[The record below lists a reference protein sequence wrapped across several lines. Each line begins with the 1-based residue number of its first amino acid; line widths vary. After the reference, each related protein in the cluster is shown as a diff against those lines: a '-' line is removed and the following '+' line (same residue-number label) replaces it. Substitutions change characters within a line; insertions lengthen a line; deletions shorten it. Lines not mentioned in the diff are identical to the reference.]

1 VVGSVGLTPQLAT
14 QARPGAAAPHGIE
27 KYTWALGLL
36 LVIAT
41 VGLYYPVSGHPF
53 VNYDDNIYVTE
64 NEQVKSGLNWDT
76 LQWAFTTTEAGNW
89 HPLTWLSHTLDY
101 QLFRADPAGH
111 HNTNLLLHV
120 LNALLLFS
128 VLRQATGFT
137 GRSWMVAALFA
148 LHPVNVES
156 VAWISERKNL
166 LSMLFFLL
174 ALGAYRW
181 YVREPGTGRYA
192 VVAGFFALGLMAKPQ
207 VITLPFVLLLWDYWP
222 LRRMLIAERRA
233 VFDAPDDSSTLAK
246 YRLDEDTLPQQSF
259 SWLAAEK
266 LPLLA
271 LCAASAFITMRAQQ
285 AAGAMHTLKNTFPLY
300 IRLGNAIVCY
310 ARYLGKAFWPSH
322 LALVYPH
329 PGTSLR
335 AWAVFAALVL
345 LLAVTAL
352 VLRERHRRYLL
363 VGWFWFLGTMVPMIG
378 LVQVGEQ
385 AMADRYAYL
394 PFIGLF
400 IMVCWG
406 LADWAQ
412 QRKVPAAVLAGASV
426 VVLTALSVVA
436 YRQLAYWSDNVVLW
450 THIIEVTPA
459 NYIAQD
465 DLGGAYLN
473 SGQLEEAMKHFR
485 AAAEI
490 YPLDPFSNL
499 NLAIYAQQHNDPQ
512 QAIARSNIVLTR
524 SPSPRL
530 RSKAYTTM
538 GLAYR
543 ALGNQEESR
552 KCLQAAQR
560 EIP

>member
-1 VVGSVGLTPQLAT
+1 LTPKPAT
-14 QARPGAAAPHGIE
+14 PAHLGAAAGHGSE
-27 KYTWALGLL
+27 KYTWALGIL
-36 LVIAT
+36 LVLAT
-41 VGLYYPVSGHPF
+41 VALYYPVSGHPF
-53 VNYDDNIYVTE
+53 VNYDDNVYVTD

-101 QLFRADPAGH
+101 QLFQADPAGH

-120 LNALLLFS
+120 LNALLLFW
-128 VLRQATGFT
+128 VLRQATGFI

-181 YVREPGTGRYA
+181 YVREPRTGRYA

-222 LRRMLIAERRA
+222 LRRMLIAGRRA
-233 VFDAPDDSSTLAK
+233 AFDAPDDSSTRAK
-246 YRLDEDTLPQQSF
+246 NRLDEDTLPQQSF

-271 LCAASAFITMRAQQ
+271 LCAASAFITMKAQQ
-285 AAGAMHTLKNTFPLY
+285 AAGAMHTAKNTFPLS

-322 LALVYPH
+322 LALIYPH
-329 PGTSLR
+329 PGTSLKT
-335 AWAVFAALVL
+335 WEVLAALVL
-345 LLAVTAL
+345 LLAITAL
-352 VLRERHRRYLL
+352 VLRERRRRYLL

-406 LADWAQ
+406 LEDWAE
-412 QRKVPAAVLAGASV
+412 QRKVPIAVLAGASV
-426 VVLTALSVVA
+426 VVLMALSVVA
-436 YRQLAYWSDNVVLW
+436 YRQLNYWGDNVVLW
-450 THIIEVTPA
+450 THIIEVTPP

-543 ALGNQEESR
+543 ALGNQEESQ

-560 EIP
+560 ERP

>member
-1 VVGSVGLTPQLAT
+1 MTFVGLTPKPAT
-14 QARPGAAAPHGIE
+14 PAHLGAAAGHGSE
-27 KYTWALGLL
+27 KYTWALGIL
-36 LVIAT
+36 LVLAT
-41 VGLYYPVSGHPF
+41 VALYYPVSGHPF
-53 VNYDDNIYVTE
+53 VNYDDNVYVTD

-89 HPLTWLSHTLDY
+89 HPLTWLSHALDY
-101 QLFRADPAGH
+101 QLFQADPAGH

-120 LNALLLFS
+120 FNVLLLFW

-148 LHPVNVES
+148 LHPINVES

-181 YVREPGTGRYA
+181 YVREPRTGRYA

-222 LRRMLIAERRA
+222 LRRMLIAGRRA
-233 VFDAPDDSSTLAK
+233 AFDAPDDSSTRAK
-246 YRLDEDTLPQQSF
+246 NRLDEDTLPQQSF

-271 LCAASAFITMRAQQ
+271 LCAASAFITMKAQQ
-285 AAGAMHTLKNTFPLY
+285 AAGAMHTAKNTFPLS

-322 LALVYPH
+322 LALIYPH
-329 PGTSLR
+329 PGTSLKT
-335 AWAVFAALVL
+335 WEVLAALVL
-345 LLAVTAL
+345 LLAITAL
-352 VLRERHRRYLL
+352 VLRERRRRYLL

-406 LADWAQ
+406 LEDWAE
-412 QRKVPAAVLAGASV
+412 QRKVPIAVLAGASV
-426 VVLTALSVVA
+426 VVLMALSVVA
-436 YRQLAYWSDNVVLW
+436 YRQLNYWGDNVVLW
-450 THIIEVTPA
+450 THIIEVTPP

-499 NLAIYAQQHNDPQ
+499 NLAIYAQQHDDPQ
-512 QAIARSNIVLTR
+512 QAIARSNIVLIR

-552 KCLQAAQR
+552 KCLEAAQR
-560 EIP
+560 EGP

>member
-1 VVGSVGLTPQLAT
+1 
-14 QARPGAAAPHGIE
+14 
-27 KYTWALGLL
+27 
-36 LVIAT
+36 
-41 VGLYYPVSGHPF
+41 
-53 VNYDDNIYVTE
+53 
-64 NEQVKSGLNWDT
+64 
-76 LQWAFTTTEAGNW
+76 
-89 HPLTWLSHTLDY
+89 
-101 QLFRADPAGH
+101 
-111 HNTNLLLHV
+111 
-120 LNALLLFS
+120 
-128 VLRQATGFT
+128 VLRQATGFI

-181 YVREPGTGRYA
+181 YVREPRTGRYA

-222 LRRMLIAERRA
+222 LRRMLIAGRRA
-233 VFDAPDDSSTLAK
+233 AFDAPDDSSTRAK
-246 YRLDEDTLPQQSF
+246 NRLDEDTLPQQSF

-271 LCAASAFITMRAQQ
+271 LCAASAFITMKAQQ
-285 AAGAMHTLKNTFPLY
+285 AAGAMHTAKNTFPLS

-322 LALVYPH
+322 LALIYPH
-329 PGTSLR
+329 PGTSLKT
-335 AWAVFAALVL
+335 WEVLAALVL
-345 LLAVTAL
+345 LLAITAL
-352 VLRERHRRYLL
+352 VLRERRRRYLL

-406 LADWAQ
+406 LEDWAE
-412 QRKVPAAVLAGASV
+412 QRKVPIAVLAGASV
-426 VVLTALSVVA
+426 VVLMALSVVA
-436 YRQLAYWSDNVVLW
+436 YRQLNYWGDNVVLW
-450 THIIEVTPA
+450 THIIEVTPP

-499 NLAIYAQQHNDPQ
+499 NLAIYAQQHDDPQ

-543 ALGNQEESR
+543 ALGNQEESQ

-560 EIP
+560 ERP

>member
-1 VVGSVGLTPQLAT
+1 VTSVGLTPKMAAQS
-14 QARPGAAAPHGIE
+14 RPGTGPLHGIE
-27 KYTWALGLL
+27 KHTWALGLL
-36 LVIAT
+36 LVVAT
-41 VGLYYPVSGHPF
+41 VGLYYPVSSHPF
-53 VNYDDNIYVTE
+53 VNYDDNVYVTD
-64 NEQVKSGLNWDT
+64 NAQVKSGLNWDT
-76 LQWAFTTTEAGNW
+76 VQWAFTTSEAGNW
-89 HPLTWLSHTLDY
+89 HPVTWLSHAFDY
-101 QLFRADPAGH
+101 QLFQSDPAGH

-120 LNALLLFS
+120 LNVLLLFW
-128 VLRQATGFT
+128 VLQQATGFT

-148 LHPVNVES
+148 LHPINVES

-181 YVREPGTGRYA
+181 YVSEPRTSRYA
-192 VVAGFFALGLMAKPQ
+192 VVAAFFALGLMAKPQ

-222 LRRMLIAERRA
+222 LRRMAIAGHPPT
-233 VFDAPDDSSTLAK
+233 FDTPDDGA
-246 YRLDEDTLPQQSF
+246 LPRRSF
-259 SWLAAEK
+259 SWLIGEK
-266 LPLLA
+266 LPLAA
-271 LCAASAFITMRAQQ
+271 LCGASVFITMEAQQ
-285 AAGAMHTLKNTFPLY
+285 AAGAMHTVKNSFPLS

-310 ARYLGKAFWPSH
+310 ARYLGKAFWPSR
-322 LALVYPH
+322 LALIYPH

-335 AWAVFAALVL
+335 AWEVLAALVL

-352 VLRERHRRYLL
+352 VLRERRRRYLL

-400 IMVCWG
+400 IIVCWG
-406 LADWAQ
+406 VANWAG
-412 QRKVPAAVLAGASV
+412 QRKVSAAVLAGASV
-426 VVLTALSVVA
+426 VVLVALSVVA
-436 YRQLAYWSDNVVLW
+436 YRQLGYWRDNVILW
-450 THIIEVTPA
+450 THIIEVTPP

-465 DLGGAYLN
+465 DLGGALLN
-473 SGQLEEAMKHFR
+473 TGQLEEAMKHFH

-499 NLAIYAQQHNDPQ
+499 NLAIYAQQQGDPQ
-512 QAIARSNIVLTR
+512 QAIARSETVLSRT
-524 SPSPRL
+524 PSPRM

-543 ALGNQEESR
+543 DLGDYAKSQEYLE
-552 KCLQAAQR
+552 AAQR
-560 EIP
+560 ERP

>member
-1 VVGSVGLTPQLAT
+1 VGSIGLTPKVAT
-14 QARPGAAAPHGIE
+14 QAHPGTAPVHGIE

-36 LVIAT
+36 LVVAT
-41 VGLYYPVSGHPF
+41 VALYYPVSGHPF
-53 VNYDDNIYVTE
+53 VNYDDNVYVTD
-64 NEQVKSGLNWDT
+64 NAQVKSGLSWET

-89 HPLTWLSHTLDY
+89 HPVTWLSHAFDY
-101 QLFRADPAGH
+101 QLFQADAAGH

-120 LNALLLFS
+120 LNTLLLFW

-181 YVREPGTGRYA
+181 YVREPRTSRYA
-192 VVAGFFALGLMAKPQ
+192 VVAAFFALGLMAKPL

-222 LRRMLIAERRA
+222 LRRMAIAGDQA
-233 VFDAPDDSSTLAK
+233 AFDTADGRSALAK
-246 YRLDEDTLPQQSF
+246 NGLERGTLPQRSF
-259 SWLAAEK
+259 SWLIGEK

-285 AAGAMHTLKNTFPLY
+285 AAGAMYTVKNSFPLS

-322 LALVYPH
+322 LALIYPH
-329 PGTSLR
+329 PGTSLES
-335 AWAVFAALVL
+335 WAVFAALVL

-352 VLRERHRRYLL
+352 VLRGRRRRYLL
-363 VGWFWFLGTMVPMIG
+363 VGWFWFLGTMLPMIG

-406 LADWAQ
+406 IADWAE
-412 QRKVPAAVLAGASV
+412 QRKISAAVLAGASA

-436 YRQLAYWSDNVVLW
+436 YRQLGYWSDNVILW
-450 THIIEVTPA
+450 THIIEVTPP

-465 DLGGAYLN
+465 DLGGALLN
-473 SGQLEEAMKHFR
+473 TGQLEEAMKHFR

-499 NLAIYAQQHNDPQ
+499 NLAIYAQQHDDPQ
-512 QAIARSNIVLTR
+512 QAIARSNIVLSRT
-524 SPSPRL
+524 PSPRL

-543 ALGNQEESR
+543 ELGNQEESR
-552 KCLQAAQR
+552 KCFEAAQR
-560 EIP
+560 ESP

>member
-1 VVGSVGLTPQLAT
+1 VGSDGLTPKVAT
-14 QARPGAAAPHGIE
+14 QAHPGTAPVHGIE

-41 VGLYYPVSGHPF
+41 VALYYPVSGHPF
-53 VNYDDNIYVTE
+53 VNYDDNVYVTE
-64 NEQVKSGLNWDT
+64 NAQVKSGLNWDT

-89 HPLTWLSHTLDY
+89 HPLTWLSHAFDY
-101 QLFRADPAGH
+101 QLFQADPAGH

-120 LNALLLFS
+120 FNVLLLFW

-137 GRSWMVAALFA
+137 GTSWMVAALFA

-181 YVREPGTGRYA
+181 YVREPRSSRYA
-192 VVAGFFALGLMAKPQ
+192 GVAAFFALGLMAKPQ
-207 VITLPFVLLLWDYWP
+207 VIALPFVLLLWDYWP
-222 LRRMLIAERRA
+222 LRRMAITGRGAA
-233 VFDAPDDSSTLAK
+233 VDTQGDAA
-246 YRLDEDTLPQQSF
+246 LPQRSF
-259 SWLAAEK
+259 SWLIGEK

-271 LCAASAFITMRAQQ
+271 LCAASAFITMRVQQ
-285 AAGAMHTLKNTFPLY
+285 AAGAIHTVKNSFPLS

-322 LALVYPH
+322 LALIYPH
-329 PGTSLR
+329 PGTSLKS
-335 AWAVFAALVL
+335 WEVFAALVL

-352 VLRERHRRYLL
+352 VLRERRRRYLL

-406 LADWAQ
+406 VADWAEQ
-412 QRKVPAAVLAGASV
+412 KKISAAVLAGASA

-436 YRQLAYWSDNVVLW
+436 CRQLGYWGDNVILW
-450 THIIEVTPA
+450 THIIEVTPP

-465 DLGGAYLN
+465 DLGGALLN
-473 SGQLEEAMKHFR
+473 TGQLEEAMKHFR
-485 AAAEI
+485 AAAQI

-512 QAIARSNIVLTR
+512 QAIVRSNIVLTR
-524 SPSPRL
+524 TPSPRL

-543 ALGNQEESR
+543 ELGNQEESR
-552 KCLQAAQR
+552 KCLEAAQR
-560 EIP
+560 ESP

>member
-1 VVGSVGLTPQLAT
+1 MGSVGLTPRLAT

-53 VNYDDNIYVTE
+53 VNYDDNVYVTE

-101 QLFRADPAGH
+101 QLFQADSAGH
-111 HNTNLLLHV
+111 HNTNLLLHA
-120 LNALLLFS
+120 LNALLLFW

-174 ALGAYRW
+174 ALAAYRW
-181 YVREPGTGRYA
+181 YVREPRTGRYA

-222 LRRMLIAERRA
+222 LRRMTISGDQAA
-233 VFDAPDDSSTLAK
+233 FDTADDRPALAT
-246 YRLDEDTLPQQSF
+246 DVMEQGTLPQQSF

-271 LCAASAFITMRAQQ
+271 LCAASAFITMKAQQ
-285 AAGAMHTLKNTFPLY
+285 AAGAMHTAKNTFPLS

-329 PGTSLR
+329 PGTSLN
-335 AWAVFAALVL
+335 AWEVFAALVL
-345 LLAVTAL
+345 LLAITAVVL
-352 VLRERHRRYLL
+352 VSGNH
-363 VGWFWFLGTMVPMIG
+363 G
-378 LVQVGEQ
+378 
-385 AMADRYAYL
+385 AHDR
-394 PFIGLF
+394 P
-400 IMVCWG
+400 
-406 LADWAQ
+406 
-412 QRKVPAAVLAGASV
+412 GAS
-426 VVLTALSVVA
+426 
-436 YRQLAYWSDNVVLW
+436 
-450 THIIEVTPA
+450 
-459 NYIAQD
+459 
-465 DLGGAYLN
+465 G
-473 SGQLEEAMKHFR
+473 
-485 AAAEI
+485 
-490 YPLDPFSNL
+490 
-499 NLAIYAQQHNDPQ
+499 
-512 QAIARSNIVLTR
+512 
-524 SPSPRL
+524 
-530 RSKAYTTM
+530 
-538 GLAYR
+538 
-543 ALGNQEESR
+543 
-552 KCLQAAQR
+552 
-560 EIP
+560 

>member
-1 VVGSVGLTPQLAT
+1 VASADVTPKVAT
-14 QARPGAAAPHGIE
+14 QVHTGTAPVQGMQ

-36 LVIAT
+36 LVVAT
-41 VGLYYPVSGHPF
+41 VALYYPVGGHPF
-53 VNYDDNIYVTE
+53 VNYDDNVYVTD
-64 NEQVKSGLNWDT
+64 NAQVKSGLNWDSV
-76 LQWAFTTTEAGNW
+76 QWAFTTTDAGNW
-89 HPLTWLSHTLDY
+89 HPLTWLTHALDY
-101 QLFRADPAGH
+101 QLFQADPAGH

-120 LNALLLFS
+120 LNVLLLFW

-148 LHPVNVES
+148 LHPINVES

-181 YVREPGTGRYA
+181 YAAGPRISRFA
-192 VVAGFFALGLMAKPQ
+192 VVTGLFALGLMAKPQ

-222 LRRMLIAERRA
+222 LRRMLSPGHPSASPDIEP
-233 VFDAPDDSSTLAK
+233 DA
-246 YRLDEDTLPQQSF
+246 LPQRSF
-259 SWLAAEK
+259 FWLVEEK

-271 LCAASAFITMRAQQ
+271 LCGASAFITMKAQQ
-285 AAGAMHTLKNTFPLY
+285 AAGAMHTVKNTFPLY
-300 IRLGNAIVCY
+300 IRLGNAIVSY
-310 ARYLGKAFWPSH
+310 ARYLGKAFWPSR
-322 LALVYPH
+322 LALIYPH
-329 PGTSLR
+329 PGTSVK
-335 AWAVFAALVL
+335 AWEVLVAFVI
-345 LLAVTAL
+345 LLAITAL
-352 VLRERHRRYLL
+352 VLKARRRRYLL
-363 VGWFWFLGTMVPMIG
+363 VGWLWFLGTMVPMIG

-406 LADWAQ
+406 VGDWAAQ
-412 QRKVPAAVLAGASV
+412 TRVHSAVLAGASV
-426 VVLTALSVVA
+426 VVLMALGVVA
-436 YRQLAYWSDNVVLW
+436 HRQLGYWSDNVILW
-450 THIIEVTPA
+450 THIVEVTPP

-465 DLGGAYLN
+465 DLGGALLN
-473 SGQLEEAMKHFR
+473 DGQLEEAMKRFQ

-512 QAIARSNIVLTR
+512 QAIARSNIVLART
-524 SPSPRL
+524 PSPRM

-543 ALGNQEESR
+543 DIGNLEESR
-552 KCLQAAQR
+552 KCLEAAQR
-560 EIP
+560 GSP

>member
-1 VVGSVGLTPQLAT
+1 MTSVGLTPKMAT
-14 QARPGAAAPHGIE
+14 QSHSGQLLGIE
-27 KYTWALGLL
+27 KHTWALGLL
-36 LVIAT
+36 LVVAT
-41 VGLYYPVSGHPF
+41 VALYYPVSGHPF
-53 VNYDDNIYVTE
+53 VNYDDNVYVTE
-64 NEQVKSGLNWDT
+64 NAQVKSGLNWDT
-76 LQWAFTTTEAGNW
+76 VQWAFTTSEAGNW
-89 HPLTWLSHTLDY
+89 HPVTWLSHAFDY
-101 QLFRADPAGH
+101 QLFQADPAGH

-120 LNALLLFS
+120 LNVLLLFW
-128 VLRQATGFT
+128 VMRQATGFT

-148 LHPVNVES
+148 LHPINVES

-181 YVREPGTGRYA
+181 YAREPRTSRYV
-192 VVAGFFALGLMAKPQ
+192 VVAALFALGLMAKPQ

-222 LRRMLIAERRA
+222 LRRMAIAGDQA
-233 VFDAPDDSSTLAK
+233 AFDAPNDAP
-246 YRLDEDTLPQQSF
+246 LPQRSL
-259 SWLAAEK
+259 SWLIGEK

-271 LCAASAFITMRAQQ
+271 LCGASAFITMEAQQ
-285 AAGAMHTLKNTFPLY
+285 AAGAMHTVKNSFPLS

-310 ARYLGKAFWPSH
+310 ARYLGKAIWPSH

-329 PGTSLR
+329 PGTSLKT
-335 AWAVFAALVL
+335 WEVLAALVL
-345 LLAVTAL
+345 LLAMTAL
-352 VLRERHRRYLL
+352 VLRERRRRYLL

-406 LADWAQ
+406 VADWAG
-412 QRKVPAAVLAGASV
+412 QRKVSVALLAGASV
-426 VVLTALSVVA
+426 VVLVALSVVA
-436 YRQLAYWSDNVVLW
+436 HRQLGYWRDNVVLW
-450 THIIEVTPA
+450 THIIEVTPP

-465 DLGGAYLN
+465 DLGGAWLN
-473 SGQLEEAMKHFR
+473 KGQIQEAMKHFEM
-485 AAAEI
+485 AAEI

-499 NLAIYAQQHNDPQ
+499 NLAIYAQQHSDPQ
-512 QAIARSNIVLTR
+512 QAVARSKIVLDRT
-524 SPSPRL
+524 PSPRM

-543 ALGNQEESR
+543 ELGDQEKSR
-552 KCLQAAQR
+552 ECFEAAQR
-560 EIP
+560 EGP

>member
-1 VVGSVGLTPQLAT
+1 LTPKPAT
-14 QARPGAAAPHGIE
+14 PAHLGAAAGHGSE
-27 KYTWALGLL
+27 KYTWALGIL
-36 LVIAT
+36 LVLAT
-41 VGLYYPVSGHPF
+41 VALYYPVSGHPF
-53 VNYDDNIYVTE
+53 VNYDDNVYVTD

-101 QLFRADPAGH
+101 QLFQADPAGH

-120 LNALLLFS
+120 LNALLLFW
-128 VLRQATGFT
+128 VLRQATGFI

-181 YVREPGTGRYA
+181 YVREPRTGRYA

-222 LRRMLIAERRA
+222 LRRMLIAGRRA
-233 VFDAPDDSSTLAK
+233 AFDAPDDSSTRAK
-246 YRLDEDTLPQQSF
+246 NRLDEDTLPQQSF

-271 LCAASAFITMRAQQ
+271 LCAASAFITMKAQQ
-285 AAGAMHTLKNTFPLY
+285 AAGAMHTAKNTFPLS

-322 LALVYPH
+322 LALIYPH
-329 PGTSLR
+329 PGTSLKT
-335 AWAVFAALVL
+335 WEVLAALVL
-345 LLAVTAL
+345 LLAITAL
-352 VLRERHRRYLL
+352 VLRERRRRYLL

-406 LADWAQ
+406 LEDWAE
-412 QRKVPAAVLAGASV
+412 QRKVPIAVLAGASV
-426 VVLTALSVVA
+426 VVLMALSVVA
-436 YRQLAYWSDNVVLW
+436 YRQLNYWGDNVVLW
-450 THIIEVTPA
+450 THIIEVTPP

-499 NLAIYAQQHNDPQ
+499 NLAIYAQQHDDPQ

-543 ALGNQEESR
+543 ALGNQEESQ

-560 EIP
+560 ERP

>member
-1 VVGSVGLTPQLAT
+1 VGPVGSTPNEGMP
-14 QARPGAAAPHGIE
+14 ARPGTPPVHGIGM
-27 KYTWALGLL
+27 YTWALGLL
-36 LVIAT
+36 LVVAT
-41 VGLYYPVSGHPF
+41 VALYYPVSGHPF
-53 VNYDDNIYVTE
+53 VNYDDNVYVTD
-64 NEQVKSGLNWDT
+64 NAQVKSGLNWDT

-89 HPLTWLSHTLDY
+89 HPLTWLSHAVDY
-101 QLFRADPAGH
+101 QLFQADPAGH

-120 LNALLLFS
+120 LNTLLLFW

-137 GRSWMVAALFA
+137 GRSWTVAALFA

-181 YVREPGTGRYA
+181 YVREPRTSSYA

-207 VITLPFVLLLWDYWP
+207 VITLPLVLLLWDYWP
-222 LRRMLIAERRA
+222 LRRMLIAGDQA
-233 VFDAPDDSSTLAK
+233 AFDTADGCSALAK
-246 YRLDEDTLPQQSF
+246 NALERDTLPQRSF
-259 SWLAAEK
+259 FWLIGEK
-266 LPLLA
+266 FPLLA

-285 AAGAMHTLKNTFPLY
+285 AAGAMHTVKNSFPLS

-322 LALVYPH
+322 LALIYPH
-329 PGTSLR
+329 PGTSLES
-335 AWAVFAALVL
+335 WAVFAALVL

-352 VLRERHRRYLL
+352 VLRGRRRRYLL
-363 VGWFWFLGTMVPMIG
+363 VGWFWFLGTMLPMIG

-412 QRKVPAAVLAGASV
+412 QRKISAAVLAGASA
-426 VVLTALSVVA
+426 VVLMALSVVA
-436 YRQLAYWSDNVVLW
+436 YRQLGYWSDNVILW
-450 THIIEVTPA
+450 THIIEVTPP

-465 DLGGAYLN
+465 DLGGALLN
-473 SGQLEEAMKHFR
+473 TGQLEKAMKHFR

-499 NLAIYAQQHNDPQ
+499 NLAIYAQQHDDPQ

-524 SPSPRL
+524 SPSPRM

-552 KCLQAAQR
+552 KCFEAAQR
-560 EIP
+560 EGP

>member
-1 VVGSVGLTPQLAT
+1 LTPKPAT
-14 QARPGAAAPHGIE
+14 PAHLGAAAGHGSE
-27 KYTWALGLL
+27 KYTWALGIL
-36 LVIAT
+36 LVLAT
-41 VGLYYPVSGHPF
+41 VALYYPVSGHPF
-53 VNYDDNIYVTE
+53 VNYDDNVYVTD

-101 QLFRADPAGH
+101 QLFQADPAGH

-120 LNALLLFS
+120 LNALLLFW
-128 VLRQATGFT
+128 VLRQATGFI

-181 YVREPGTGRYA
+181 YVREPRTGRYA

-222 LRRMLIAERRA
+222 LRRMLIAGRRA
-233 VFDAPDDSSTLAK
+233 AFDAPDDSSTRAK
-246 YRLDEDTLPQQSF
+246 NRLDEDTLPQQSF

-271 LCAASAFITMRAQQ
+271 LCAASAFITMKAQQ
-285 AAGAMHTLKNTFPLY
+285 AAGAMHTAKNTFPLS

-322 LALVYPH
+322 LALIYPH
-329 PGTSLR
+329 PGTSLKT
-335 AWAVFAALVL
+335 WEVLAALVL
-345 LLAVTAL
+345 LLAITAL
-352 VLRERHRRYLL
+352 VLRERRRRYLL

-406 LADWAQ
+406 LEDWAE
-412 QRKVPAAVLAGASV
+412 QRKVPIAVLAGASV
-426 VVLTALSVVA
+426 VVLMALSVVA
-436 YRQLAYWSDNVVLW
+436 YRQLNYWGDNVVLW
-450 THIIEVTPA
+450 THIIEVTPP

-543 ALGNQEESR
+543 ALGNQEESQR
-552 KCLQAAQR
+552 CLQAAQR
-560 EIP
+560 ESP

>member
-1 VVGSVGLTPQLAT
+1 MTSVGSTPKMAT
-14 QARPGAAAPHGIE
+14 QSHPRLLGSE

-36 LVIAT
+36 LVVAT
-41 VGLYYPVSGHPF
+41 VALYSPVRGHPF
-53 VNYDDNIYVTE
+53 VNYDDNVYVTE
-64 NEQVKSGLNWDT
+64 NAQVKSGLDWDT
-76 LQWAFTTTEAGNW
+76 VQWAFTTSEAGNW
-89 HPLTWLSHTLDY
+89 HPVTWLSHAFDY
-101 QLFRADPAGH
+101 QLFQADPAGH

-120 LNALLLFS
+120 LNVLLLFW
-128 VLRQATGFT
+128 VMRQATGFT

-148 LHPVNVES
+148 LHPINVES

-181 YVREPGTGRYA
+181 YVREPRTSRYV
-192 VVAGFFALGLMAKPQ
+192 VVAALFALGLMAKPQ

-222 LRRMLIAERRA
+222 LRRMAIAGHEA
-233 VFDAPDDSSTLAK
+233 AFDTTDDAPP
-246 YRLDEDTLPQQSF
+246 PQRSL
-259 SWLAAEK
+259 SWLIGEK

-271 LCAASAFITMRAQQ
+271 LCGASAFVTMHAQQ
-285 AAGAMHTLKNTFPLY
+285 AAGAMHTVKNSFPLS

-329 PGTSLR
+329 PGTALKTWE
-335 AWAVFAALVL
+335 ALAALVVL
-345 LLAVTAL
+345 LTVTAL
-352 VLRERHRRYLL
+352 VIKERRHRYLL

-406 LADWAQ
+406 VADWAE
-412 QRKVPAAVLAGASV
+412 QRRVSAAVLAGASV
-426 VVLTALSVVA
+426 VILVALSVVA
-436 YRQLAYWSDNVVLW
+436 YRQLGFWRDNVVLW
-450 THIIEVTPA
+450 THIIEVTPP

-465 DLGGAYLN
+465 DLGGALLN
-473 SGQLEEAMKHFR
+473 KGQIGEAMKHFEM
-485 AAAEI
+485 AAEV

-499 NLAIYAQQHNDPQ
+499 NLAIYAQQHSDPQ
-512 QAIARSNIVLTR
+512 QAVARSKIVLDRT
-524 SPSPRL
+524 PSPRM

-543 ALGNQEESR
+543 ELGDQEKSR
-552 KCLQAAQR
+552 QCFEAAQR
-560 EIP
+560 ESP

>member
-1 VVGSVGLTPQLAT
+1 MTSVGLTPKMAAQSH
-14 QARPGAAAPHGIE
+14 PGTGPLHGIE
-27 KYTWALGLL
+27 KHTWALGLL
-36 LVIAT
+36 LVVAT
-41 VGLYYPVSGHPF
+41 VGLYYPVSSHPF
-53 VNYDDNIYVTE
+53 VNYDDNVYVTD
-64 NEQVKSGLNWDT
+64 NAQVKSGLNWDT
-76 LQWAFTTTEAGNW
+76 VQWAFTTSEAGNW
-89 HPLTWLSHTLDY
+89 HPVTWLSHAFDY
-101 QLFRADPAGH
+101 QLFQADPAGH

-120 LNALLLFS
+120 LNVLLLFW
-128 VLRQATGFT
+128 VLQQATGFT

-148 LHPVNVES
+148 LHPINVES

-181 YVREPGTGRYA
+181 YVSEPRTSRYA
-192 VVAGFFALGLMAKPQ
+192 VVAAFFALGLMAKPQ

-222 LRRMLIAERRA
+222 LRRMAIAGHPA
-233 VFDAPDDSSTLAK
+233 AIDTPDDGA
-246 YRLDEDTLPQQSF
+246 LPQRSF
-259 SWLAAEK
+259 SWLIGEK
-266 LPLLA
+266 LPLAA
-271 LCAASAFITMRAQQ
+271 LCGASVFITMEAQQ
-285 AAGAMHTLKNTFPLY
+285 AAGAMHTVKNSFPLS

-310 ARYLGKAFWPSH
+310 ARYLGKAFWPSR
-322 LALVYPH
+322 LALIYPH
-329 PGTSLR
+329 PGTSLKT
-335 AWAVFAALVL
+335 WEVLAALAL

-352 VLRERHRRYLL
+352 VLRERRRRYLL

-406 LADWAQ
+406 VADWAG
-412 QRKVPAAVLAGASV
+412 QRKVSAAVLAGASV
-426 VVLTALSVVA
+426 VVLVALSVVA
-436 YRQLAYWSDNVVLW
+436 YRQLGYWRDNVILW
-450 THIIEVTPA
+450 THIIEVTPP

-465 DLGGAYLN
+465 DLGGALLN
-473 SGQLEEAMKHFR
+473 TGQLEEAMKHFH

-499 NLAIYAQQHNDPQ
+499 NLAIYAQQQGDPQ
-512 QAIARSNIVLTR
+512 QAIARSETVLSRT
-524 SPSPRL
+524 PSPRM

-543 ALGNQEESR
+543 DLGDYAKSQEYLE
-552 KCLQAAQR
+552 AAQR
-560 EIP
+560 ERP